1 MYLYSYIH
9 KEVRVCA
16 CVCVLRKVPEEF
28 LLEENS
34 IRKHS
39 EPNYSQFCQYKL
51 FISLGQ
57 DKVKFFK

>member
-1 MYLYSYIH
+1 MYLYTYIH
-9 KEVRVCA
+9 EEVCVCA
-16 CVCVLRKVPEEF
+16 CVSVLRKMPEEF

-51 FISLGQ
+51 LMNLSWEG
-57 DKVKFFK
+57 